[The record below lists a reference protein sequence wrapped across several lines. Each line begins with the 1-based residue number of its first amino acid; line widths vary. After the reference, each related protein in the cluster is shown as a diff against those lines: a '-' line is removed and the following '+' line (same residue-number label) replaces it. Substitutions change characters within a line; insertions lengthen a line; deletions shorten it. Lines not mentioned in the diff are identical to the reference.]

1 MRATLVEGAN
11 GELVG
16 HSTVPQT
23 GDLRKDKPDPVTRL
37 SSGAQ
42 FIKDCVIHA
51 LLRAEE
57 AVKVLIVRH
66 TLCVS
71 GMFVPGRYQA

>member
-16 HSTVPQT
+16 HFTVTKT
-23 GDLRKDKPDPVTRL
+23 GDLRKDKPDPVTGL
-37 SSGAQ
+37 SSGAKLSQ
-42 FIKDCVIHA
+42 DCVIDT
-51 LLRAEE
+51 LLCVEE
-57 AVKVLIVRH
+57 AVKVVIVGH